1 MKRIT
6 KRLYSFAITL
16 TSLTPLSAQ
25 NGLHVAG
32 AFGGA
37 FQKQKDATEVL
48 LRGNKVSAYNLS
60 LYRSL
65 MLNATSSNVIHIE
78 RMVKADGKGAI
89 DKEIST
95 YGGHISYALYQL
107 KPENDQRRYI
117 FYRNEAATSRK
128 VSAPKITLIYMEGKA
143 TIDALKRSFSK

>member
-1 MKRIT
+1 MKRIIQ
-6 KRLYSFAITL
+6 RLCTLAIVL
-16 TSLTPLSAQ
+16 AAMAPLSAQ

-32 AFGGA
+32 AFGGT

-48 LRGNKVSAYNLS
+48 LRGYKVSAYNLS

-65 MLNATSSNVIHIE
+65 VLSATNSNVIHIE
-78 RMVKADGKGAI
+78 RMVRADGKCAV
-89 DKEIST
+89 DKEVNT

-107 KPENDQRRYI
+107 KPENDLRRYI
-117 FYRNEAATSRK
+117 FYHNEAASTRK
-128 VSAPKITLIYMEGKA
+128 PSAPKITLIYMEGKA

>member
-1 MKRIT
+1 MKRIS
-6 KRLYSFAITL
+6 KRLCSFAIAL
-16 TSLTPLSAQ
+16 TALIPLSAQ
-25 NGLHVAG
+25 NGLHVAD
-32 AFGGA
+32 AFGGT

-65 MLNATSSNVIHIE
+65 VLSATSGNVLHIE

-89 DKEIST
+89 DKEVST
-95 YGGHISYALYQL
+95 CGGHISYALYQL
-107 KPENDQRRYI
+107 KPNNDQRRYI
-117 FYRNEAATSRK
+117 FYRNEAASMRK
-128 VSAPKITLIYMEGKA
+128 PSAPKITLIYMEGKA